1 MDVGCVGFGCEGG
14 SAMVEQRIAA
24 AKQQGIGIIA
34 AAGNSAAA
42 VLFPA
47 SSPHVMAVGAIGQ
60 LGSYPDDSPQAFE
73 AAAGVTVARGLFVP
87 PFSCRGPELDLSAPG
102 VAAITWQSPDGYAV
116 FDGTSI
122 ATAHVTALAA
132 LILAHHSDFK
142 GAFAKRDF
150 QRGGQTFQHPKP

>member
-1 MDVGCVGFGCEGG
+1 MDVGCVGFGCERG
-14 SAMVEQRIAA
+14 SAIVEQRIAA

-102 VAAITWQSPDGYAV
+102 VAAITCQPPDGSPP
-116 FDGTSI
+116 FPGTPLPPP
-122 ATAHVTALAA
+122 HV
-132 LILAHHSDFK
+132 
-142 GAFAKRDF
+142 
-150 QRGGQTFQHPKP
+150 